1 MDNITKELSKA
12 LEGKIQEYI
21 DKRINEFEDELSK
34 MKYEAIKELQKIKED
49 VDSIIKTTLKEVNE
63 TALTISKSTDK
74 LTSLENTQ
82 NQMNEEIKK
91 LSAVTLEKPKFM
103 KKFNK

>member
-1 MDNITKELSKA
+1 MNNITKELSKE

-21 DKRINEFEDELSK
+21 DKRVDEFENELSK
-34 MKYEAIKELQKIKED
+34 MKREAIKELQKIKED

-63 TALTISKSTDK
+63 TALTINKSTDK
-74 LTSLENTQ
+74 LISLENAQ